1 MPRCPESCRES
12 KRRADP
18 SSERGTDKSSQRAVA
33 DVRHG
38 SDNFRM
44 NAQGPQENF
53 SNGRTSRHQVRTYA
67 ELQEQLHRD
76 LMAQHPEWIDGDGN
90 CPTCESYDRRLAEL
104 ISSFQ
109 SANRKSMAQAA

>member
-1 MPRCPESCRES
+1 MPTL
-12 KRRADP
+12 P

-33 DVRHG
+33 DARHR
-38 SDNFRM
+38 SESLCM
-44 NAQGPQENF
+44 NAQGRQENF

-67 ELQEQLHRD
+67 ELQEQLHHD

-109 SANRKSMAQAA
+109 SGNRKSMAQAA

>member
-1 MPRCPESCRES
+1 
-12 KRRADP
+12 
-18 SSERGTDKSSQRAVA
+18 
-33 DVRHG
+33 
-38 SDNFRM
+38 M

-53 SNGRTSRHQVRTYA
+53 SNRRTGQHQVRTYA

-76 LMAQHPEWIDGDGN
+76 LIAQHPEWIDAEGN

-109 SANRKSMAQAA
+109 SVNRKSMAQAA